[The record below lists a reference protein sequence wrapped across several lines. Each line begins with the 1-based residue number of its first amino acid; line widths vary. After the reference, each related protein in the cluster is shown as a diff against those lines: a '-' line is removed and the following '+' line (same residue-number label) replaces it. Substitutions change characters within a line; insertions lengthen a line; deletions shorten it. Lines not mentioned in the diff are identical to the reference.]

1 MRNKTSSN
9 YINASMLENIVYM
22 ELKRRGYE
30 VF

>member
-1 MRNKTSSN
+1 MRNKTISN